1 MDDDFG
7 SDADFL
13 ALATAAEQASTSRGP
28 APAPAPAP
36 ARSATASNA
45 PPAGPSPQKKVT
57 QPTPQA
63 LPQRTGPSA
72 ILVSPRQKGN
82 PLLAHIHALPW
93 EYSDTPA
100 DYVLGA
106 TTGALFLSLKY
117 HRLHPEYVYA
127 RIRALGKKYQLRV
140 LLALVDIEHHEAPLR
155 ELAKTALVN
164 ELTLILAWSAKEAAR
179 YLEAYKALERAGP
192 AGIRGAPAASYLDRL
207 AEFAT
212 VPRGVNRADAA
223 TLVSQFGSVR
233 GAVNARPE
241 EVAMLQGWGKVKVDR
256 WCDAVRE
263 PFRVKLATKRGE
275 GTGGGEGVVP
285 LGRAPNVSREGTM
298 GGPEQAAVE
307 ETPGEVVDQER
318 RVAGDEEMARALAAA
333 EGDDEQ
339 RGGAPQHEREAS
351 QEEGAPAK
359 RSRFQAP
366 ELSEGIQAA
375 LAKLRS

>member
-1 MDDDFG
+1 MEDDFG

-13 ALATAAEQASTSRGP
+13 ALATAAEQSSISRRP
-28 APAPAPAP
+28 APAAPP
-36 ARSATASNA
+36 ARPAAQA

-100 DYVLGA
+100 DYVVGA
-106 TTGALFLSLKY
+106 TTCALFLSLKY

-127 RIRALGKKYQLRV
+127 RIRALGKKYALRV
-140 LLALVDIEHHEAPLR
+140 LLTLVDIEHHEQPLR

-164 ELTLILAWSAKEAAR
+164 ELTLVLAWSAKEAAR

-192 AGIRGAPAASYLDRL
+192 AGIRGAPANSYADRL
-207 AEFAT
+207 VEFAT
-212 VPRGVNRADAA
+212 VPRGVNRADAVA
-223 TLVSQFGSVR
+223 LVSQFGSVR
-233 GAVNARPE
+233 GAVNALPE

-256 WCDAVRE
+256 WCEAVRE

-285 LGRAPNVSREGTM
+285 LGRAPNVPRTGTRD
-298 GGPEQAAVE
+298 GLQQDAAEQRPAVVGE
-307 ETPGEVVDQER
+307 EQDTTR
-318 RVAGDEEMARALAAA
+318 DEEMARALAAA
-333 EGDDEQ
+333 EEDHEQ
-339 RGGAPQHEREAS
+339 RSGESRFEQKENQG
-351 QEEGAPAK
+351 EGAPAK
-359 RSRFQAP
+359 RPRVEAP
-366 ELSEGIQAA
+366 ELSEGVQAA